1 MNQKN
6 NPESSNTTRR
16 QFARMTLGVL
26 SIAVSGVALPRP
38 ARADH
43 HAAGEQGTPELVTD
57 FETNKLLLSQTQY
70 VAISVQDGK
79 QCANCVLL
87 LQREGDYGRCGLF
100 QQGQVPVTAYCTSWI
115 KKPGT

>member
-1 MNQKN
+1 MRIATP
-6 NPESSNTTRR
+6 NPTRR

-26 SIAVSGVALPRP
+26 SIAVSGVALPRQ

-57 FETNKLLLSQTQY
+57 FEANKLLLSQTKY